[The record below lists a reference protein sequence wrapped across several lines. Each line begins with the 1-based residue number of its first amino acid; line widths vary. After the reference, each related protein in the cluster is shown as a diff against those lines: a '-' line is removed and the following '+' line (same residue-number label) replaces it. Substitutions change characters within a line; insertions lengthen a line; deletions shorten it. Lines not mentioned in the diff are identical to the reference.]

1 MIPEQQLTPEVQ
13 AERAAFA
20 EALAGIDPARV
31 KVVDES
37 RVVLGQRLGYGYSAR
52 GERCYAAA
60 PLRSKVARSLIGW
73 LGFDGSGVVATHE
86 GSVRG
91 WTFRGFVRECLV
103 PHLVPGDVVVWD
115 NARIHG
121 VEGVSERVERRG
133 ARVLA
138 LPRYSPDLSP
148 IEPCWSKVKHVVK
161 RLRAQTAETLEAAV
175 EAGVRSVCASDAAG
189 WFRHC
194 GYTLQS
200 E

>member
-1 MIPEQQLTPEVQ
+1 MRPEQQLTDAVQ
-13 AERAAFA
+13 EERAAFIERLA
-20 EALAGIDPARV
+20 ELDPARV

-37 RVVLGQRLGYGYSAR
+37 RVVVGERLGYGYSAR
-52 GERCYAAA
+52 GERCYDSG
-60 PLRSKVARSLIGW
+60 LLHSKVARSLVGW
-73 LGFDGSGVVATHE
+73 LGLDGSGVVATHE

-91 WTFRGFVRECLV
+91 WTFRGFVREHLV
-103 PHLVPGDVVVWD
+103 PHLAPGDVVVWD

-121 VEGVSERVERRG
+121 VEGVREMIEACG
-133 ARVLA
+133 AEVLP

-161 RLRAQTAETLEAAV
+161 RLRARTAEALEAAV
-175 EAGVRSVCASDAAG
+175 EAGVGSVAPSEAAG
-189 WFRHC
+189 WFGHC